1 VTPRDAFPGYDEPVN
16 IDMEPEDALKVLLD
30 VDDDGGVEED
40 AGQD

>member
-1 VTPRDAFPGYDEPVN
+1 VN